1 MDGWKYEMIALRWI
15 QMFGFGKKAKKLE
28 GTDILIIKTDEA
40 KNRTFYQVAFPTM
53 FANDVI
59 SMLQKL
65 EKSPFNKPEYLGE
78 IGGFRILT
86 HLEAMTGFEVLD
98 DPDMEAHPVQIQ
110 DFSNILLRRLE
121 ALEESGKF
129 EDSEDLAFIMGELT
143 MLRDGSFIPQT

>member
-1 MDGWKYEMIALRWI
+1 
-15 QMFGFGKKAKKLE
+15 MFGFGKKAKKLDA
-28 GTDILIIKTDEA
+28 TDILIIKTEEA
-40 KNRTFYQVAFPTM
+40 KNRSFYQVAFPSL

-86 HLEAMTGFEVLD
+86 HMEGLTGFDVLD
-98 DPDMEAHPVQIQ
+98 EADMEAHPAQIQ
-110 DFSNILLRRLE
+110 DFANILLRRLE

-143 MLRDGSFIPQT
+143 MLRDGSFVPQT